1 MKGYIKIE
9 VTTHEGRE
17 GLSVQTHLEH
27 VTYMDRLQI
36 LHSLCH
42 SLNIESKE
50 LKFMA
55 ELMGSGILDETTD
68 VTVLEDDTVP
78 SDDKRQSKCDCKKSE
93 SKSKVHVIGADE
105 RSTLMHDLLKM
116 LLD

>member
-9 VTTHEGRE
+9 ATTHEGRE
-17 GLSVQTHLEH
+17 GLSVQTDLEH
-27 VTYMDRLQI
+27 VTYMDLLQV

-55 ELMGSGILDETTD
+55 ELIDFGILDEAAEIK
-68 VTVLEDDTVP
+68 VLKDDTVP
-78 SDDKRQSKCDCKKSE
+78 AGVKCDRNCKKP
-93 SKSKVHVIGADE
+93 KVSVIGVDAD
-105 RSTLMHDLLKM
+105 STLMDDLLEM
-116 LLD
+116 LFN